1 MNKRNKILIGAGI
14 VLLAGVIG
22 TGIYMQ
28 QRGKGEDKSTEL
40 AYVTSVS
47 SMDPSSQVQRLAG
60 VVEPQKTWEIQKN
73 AEREVKEIL
82 VEVGSEVEVGTAL
95 FVYDTETLEADRSR
109 PSWIWSG
116 QTPIWRTCAVRS
128 HSWKKK
134 RNPPQRM
141 TSFPTRP
148 RSRQH
153 RWT

>member
-95 FVYDTETLEADRSR
+95 CL
-109 PSWIWSG
+109 
-116 QTPIWRTCAVRS
+116 
-128 HSWKKK
+128 
-134 RNPPQRM
+134 
-141 TSFPTRP
+141 
-148 RSRQH
+148 
-153 RWT
+153 